1 MIARISTTLNA
12 DETDL
17 WEKIIQPASLEYV
30 ASPLLTFK
38 PIDGSSFEN
47 GWVTDR
53 VYKFRIYL
61 FNFIPMGKHIIELKE
76 INRRKNIIRSQE
88 AGLIASVWNHT
99 ITFNNVGENKIRY
112 TDEVEIRA
120 GFFTPFVW
128 LFAHF
133 FYRHRQRRW
142 EKLLAG

>member
-17 WEKIIQPASLEYV
+17 WGKIIHPASLEYV
-30 ASPLLTFK
+30 ASPFLTFK
-38 PIDGSSFEN
+38 PIDESSFEN
-47 GWVTDR
+47 DWVTDR

-61 FNFIPMGKHIIELKE
+61 FNVIPLGKHFIKLKE

-99 ITFNNVGENKIRY
+99 ITFSNVGKNKIRY

-120 GFFTPFVW
+120 GFFTPLVW

-133 FYRHRQRRW
+133 FYRHRQKRW
-142 EKLLAG
+142 KKLLAD